1 MHEFVNQLSTQE
13 LDYKLYRTINNFLR
27 YKNLFWAIIMEDEE
41 GDRKLADLLEQTLH
55 ADRNQFMK
63 AIIRMLDLKSTSQ
76 DKQSPESCQTHPT
89 KK

>member
-1 MHEFVNQLSTQE
+1 
-13 LDYKLYRTINNFLR
+13 
-27 YKNLFWAIIMEDEE
+27 MEDEE
-41 GDRKLADLLEQTLH
+41 RDRKLVDLLEQTLH

-63 AIIRMLDLKSTSQ
+63 AIIRMLDLKATSQ